1 MSWSSEDEDLLRR
14 ALHDEASRVAP
25 DTDALERIRDRT
37 RRLPWWR
44 RPFAWSLAT
53 ATAAAAVTVAVGVAL
68 NVGGNTPSDR
78 TAIMDQLD
86 SAGQESDDAGDVQS
100 ESGGDDTIASAPPA
114 GESTEVPEDLPQ
126 ADALVVVTV
135 PAYFLTET
143 PAGPRLAREFRGV
156 QERDNVAEAALAVMV
171 EGPVDPEY
179 STPWDPATSFRV
191 TETDDAIDVEL
202 SVPDDSDS
210 VPEELR
216 ELAVQQVVYT
226 VQAALQSTDDVRFVV
241 DETTAAQLWDADT
254 STFTVARAPQLEVRQ
269 LVQINDPTEGMPM
282 TSPVEVTGEAA
293 LFEGAY
299 EWRIEQAGV
308 VVEEGFGQSEEGQ
321 RFAPFSFEVEL
332 EPGEYEVIVT
342 ATDPSG
348 GEGPGPMSDSRTFT
362 VTNAP

>member
-25 DTDALERIRDRT
+25 DANGLARIRERT
-37 RRLPWWR
+37 RRVPWWR

-68 NVGGNTPSDR
+68 NVGGNTPTDR

-86 SAGQESDDAGDVQS
+86 STGQESDDDSGDALS
-100 ESGGDDTIASAPPA
+100 ESGEDDAVSSAPTE
-114 GESTEVPEDLPQ
+114 ESTEVPDDVPQ
-126 ADALVVVTV
+126 ADALVVMAV

-156 QERDNVAEAALAVMV
+156 QDRENAAEAALGVMV
-171 EGPVDPEY
+171 EGPVDPDY
-179 STPWDPATSFRV
+179 STPWDPETEFSV
-191 TETDDAIDVEL
+191 TEAADAIEVEL
-202 SVPDDSDS
+202 SVPDDG

-241 DETTAAQLWDADT
+241 GASTAEQLWDADT
-254 STFTVARAPQLEVRQ
+254 STITVPRAPQLEVRQ

-282 TSPVEVTGEAA
+282 TSPVEITGEAA
-293 LFEGAY
+293 LFEATY
-299 EWRIEQAGV
+299 EWRIEQGGV

-342 ATDPSG
+342 ASDPSG

-362 VTNAP
+362 VSR